1 MSRMEQKMQL
11 AERVAKIKEKM
22 KEVEKK
28 RLQREYWGPKI
39 RKQQFSRTPI
49 YPIPLKSL
57 PERQ

>member
-39 RKQQFSRTPI
+39 RKQQFSRTPF
-49 YPIPLKSL
+49 
-57 PERQ
+57 